1 DLGWVPPGQFVPQ
14 LERVVGNLDAGQIS
28 DPVVTP
34 AGVQLV
40 QVEGRREQVL
50 TSAQQRQLARNVLRE
65 KKAEE
70 AFDTWSKEVRGRAY
84 VEYRE
89 PPQ

>member
-1 DLGWVPPGQFVPQ
+1 M
-14 LERVVGNLDAGQIS
+14 VGNLDAGQIG

-84 VEYRE
+84 VEYRD